1 MTKISKQQVKAL
13 FITRAF
19 PWSSLLLLHN
29 NFDCGWKLSRLLVK
43 ELSFS
48 LDRPAWCGSES
59 YHYIKKTFHSH
70 SLDSPPIH
78 LSTYIN
84 REHPISCT
92 YTFLLIFFLSHRR
105 LAIVCRLFTA
115 ESRVTLSLLSFSVL
129 GSHSIPRHEIICPK
143 DPLPIEFT

>member
-92 YTFLLIFFLSHRR
+92 YTFLLIFLFIPSSPCYSLSVIHRR
-105 LAIVCRLFTA
+105 KQGD
-115 ESRVTLSLLSFSVL
+115 SLSLVLFSSRFSFNSQ
-129 GSHSIPRHEIICPK
+129 
-143 DPLPIEFT
+143 T